1 MAADFTPAEQ
11 MMMMKD
17 LSENQKMLFT
27 SQYDSAK
34 KDPGTML
41 VLSILFGGFG
51 VDRFMLGDM
60 GMGIIKLLTF
70 GGCGILTII
79 DWFTTKGRTHEF
91 NRKKANEIFTAI
103 KMMG

>member
-1 MAADFTPAEQ
+1 
-11 MMMMKD
+11 MMMKD

-34 KDPGTML
+34 KDAGTML

-60 GMGIIKLLTF
+60 GMGLIKLLTF
-70 GGCGILTII
+70 GGCGILTSSIGSPPRAVPTS
-79 DWFTTKGRTHEF
+79 TTARRPT
-91 NRKKANEIFTAI
+91 RSSPPSR
-103 KMMG
+103 